1 MKLEIFNNDV
11 KVNEITNQLEIILSY
26 TEALQ
31 NKYINKGNIKLKY
44 SYEYK
49 NNKCYGNLVETFENK
64 VKYVYSD
71 IPCNGYLL
79 DRFSIVEILKSQ
91 K

>member
-1 MKLEIFNNDV
+1 MKLEIFNKEQ

-49 NNKCYGNLVETFENK
+49 NNKCYGKLVEKFENGII
-64 VKYVYSD
+64 YVYSD
-71 IPCNGYLL
+71 IPCNCYLL
-79 DRFSIVEILKSQ
+79 DRLEIVENIKRSE
-91 K
+91 